1 MKQHGRLLTL
11 LTVLAF
17 AAAVPTAAQSTQQPS
32 EAPESQQNAAPSD
45 PIRELN
51 LTPEQR
57 QQIRT
62 IRENNKIERAD
73 IAERLRT
80 ANEAL
85 NTALNADNPDEA
97 LVEQRLR
104 DVASAQAA
112 AMRMRIL
119 TEIRIRRVLTAQQ
132 RETLRLLQRQARLA
146 QRERRLTAAE
156 ERQERREQQ
165 QPMRGLNQRNGLG
178 PFAPRRKNQRLP

>member
-17 AAAVPTAAQSTQQPS
+17 AAAMPVAGQSTQQPTDT
-32 EAPESQQNAAPSD
+32 PETQQNAAPAD

-62 IRENNKIERAD
+62 IRENNKAERGE
-73 IAERLRT
+73 IGERLRT

-85 NTALNADNPDEA
+85 NTALNAENPDEA

-119 TEIRIRRVLTAQQ
+119 TEIRIRRVLTVQQ
-132 RETLRLLQRQARLA
+132 RETLRLLQRQARL
-146 QRERRLTAAE
+146 ERRLSAPE
-156 ERQERREQQ
+156 ERQERREQKQ
-165 QPMRGLNQRNGLG
+165 MRGPNQQNGLG

>member
-17 AAAVPTAAQSTQQPS
+17 AAAVPAAGQSPQQPA
-32 EAPESQQNAAPSD
+32 EAPETQQNAAPVD

-57 QQIRT
+57 QQVRT
-62 IRENNKIERAD
+62 IRENNKVERAE
-73 IAERLRT
+73 IGERLRA
-80 ANEAL
+80 ANDAL
-85 NTALNADNPDEA
+85 NAALNADNPDEA
-97 LVEQRLR
+97 VVEQRLR
-104 DVASAQAA
+104 DVAAAQAA

-119 TEIRIRRVLTAQQ
+119 TEIRIRRVLTVPQ
-132 RETLRLLQRQARLA
+132 RETLRLLQRQAHLA
-146 QRERRLTAAE
+146 QQERRLNASE

-165 QPMRGLNQRNGLG
+165 QMRGVNPRNGLG

>member
-1 MKQHGRLLTL
+1 MKLHGRLLTL

-17 AAAVPTAAQSTQQPS
+17 AAAVPAVGQSTQQPTDS
-32 EAPESQQNAAPSD
+32 PEAQQNAAPAD

-57 QQIRT
+57 QQSRT
-62 IRENNKIERAD
+62 IRDNNKAERAE
-73 IAERLRT
+73 IGERLRT
-80 ANEAL
+80 AND
-85 NTALNADNPDEA
+85 ALNAALNAEDPDEA
-97 LVEQRLR
+97 VVEQRLR

-119 TEIRIRRVLTAQQ
+119 TEIRIRRVLTVQQ

-146 QRERRLTAAE
+146 QRDRRLTAAE

-165 QPMRGLNQRNGLG
+165 NRGLNQRNGMG
-178 PFAPRRKNQRLP
+178 PFAPPRRKNQRLP